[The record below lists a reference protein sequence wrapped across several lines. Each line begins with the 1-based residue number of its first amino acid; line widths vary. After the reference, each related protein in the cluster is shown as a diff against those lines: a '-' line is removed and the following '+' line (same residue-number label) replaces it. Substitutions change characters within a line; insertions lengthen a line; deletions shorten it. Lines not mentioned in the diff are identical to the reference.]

1 MAVTVTPKQNRT
13 ISDDNCCS
21 QNRFCRRVLID
32 NFTHKHLEGQVGN
45 NKKRRKMT
53 AEAKIPASLEEETAV
68 QRLDERTFAANL
80 SPSFCIGA
88 VPNGGY
94 VASVFLRAAKEY
106 LAHKNL
112 TDTIT
117 AHWEFLNRTIAG
129 PGVLVVEEVKPG
141 RSISVL
147 HVTLYQGNLLSQAPW
162 ISTGSQS
169 GTPKSEIVVAAYLTN
184 RSIAAENGIS
194 LPTGWSLQPRLPP
207 PADFDKMLANQ
218 DPEWGALDL
227 QRRVNAAQQLRFFYN
242 RAAFPKSGTDP
253 LLDFWMCTSNGEP
266 FKATSLGFVVDSTAA
281 FIPEL
286 RRSRSKDDP
295 PVAGGEFTRKSAL
308 WYPTLAM
315 NLEVKKALPAEGER
329 WLLVRTSVKQI
340 YNGRFDVEVIV
351 LDRAGDLVALSHQVA
366 MVVNSAKNIA
376 KRAPL
381 AGITY
386 KM

>member
-1 MAVTVTPKQNRT
+1 
-13 ISDDNCCS
+13 
-21 QNRFCRRVLID
+21 
-32 NFTHKHLEGQVGN
+32 
-45 NKKRRKMT
+45 MT

-68 QRLDERTFAANL
+68 QRLDETTFAANL

-94 VASVFLRAAKEY
+94 VASVFLRVATEY

-117 AHWEFLNRTIAG
+117 AHWEFLNRTISG
-129 PGVLVVEEVKPG
+129 PAVLVVEEVKPG

-147 HVTLYQGNLLSQAPW
+147 HITLYQGNLLSQAPW
-162 ISTGSQS
+162 ISTGSQP
-169 GTPKSEIVVAAYLTN
+169 GTPKSERVVAAYLTN

-194 LPTGWSLQPRLPP
+194 LPTGWSLQPQLSP
-207 PADFDKMLANQ
+207 PADFDKMLANE
-218 DPEWGALDL
+218 DPEWGPLDL
-227 QRRVNAAQQLRFFYN
+227 VMQRRVTATQQLRYFYN
-242 RAAFPKSGTDP
+242 RAAFANSGPDSP
-253 LLDFWMCTSNGEP
+253 FDLWMCTRNGEP
-266 FKATSLGFVVDSTAA
+266 LKATSLGFVVDCTAA

-286 RRSRSKDDP
+286 HRPRSKDDP
-295 PVAGGEFTRKSAL
+295 PVAGGEFTRKTAL

-329 WLLVRTSVKQI
+329 WLFVRTSAKQI
-340 YNGRFDVEVIV
+340 YNGRFDVEIIV
-351 LDRAGDLVALSHQVA
+351 FDRTGDLVALSHHVA
-366 MVVNSAKNIA
+366 MLVNAEKNTA
-376 KRAPL
+376 KRATL